1 MRHQM
6 RRYPQPSI
14 TAASMP
20 ARLRLHTFT
29 LAKDAIFLPA
39 IRDTR
44 GNPHRGGGDEG

>member
-1 MRHQM
+1 
-6 RRYPQPSI
+6 
-14 TAASMP
+14 MP

-29 LAKDAIFLPA
+29 LAKDAVTLPA